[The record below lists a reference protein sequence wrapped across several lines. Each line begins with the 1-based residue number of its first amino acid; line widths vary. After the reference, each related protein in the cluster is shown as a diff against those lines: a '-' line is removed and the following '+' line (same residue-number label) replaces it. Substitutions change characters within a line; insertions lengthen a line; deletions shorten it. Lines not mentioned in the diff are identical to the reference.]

1 MSNKLR
7 YPGPKP
13 FAASQADLF
22 HGRKR
27 EASRLLHLMQ
37 DRQLTVLYGRS
48 GYGKSSLLNAAV
60 LPKMQEEGYQLVNV
74 RLGAW
79 TPESTNT
86 PLRSTVQAIAEN
98 PDHLQ
103 NTILDELVKW
113 DNSLWYYTKTYA
125 VNSGQ
130 TKLLFVFDQ
139 FEELFTYPVRQIEL
153 YEKGLAELLK
163 TSLPQR
169 YRDQLKAKKEF
180 ADHPQRAAV
189 FDRLDIKVVIG
200 IRSNRFHL
208 LERLSAALPSIL
220 QNTLELDALEREGAR
235 SAIVGPAENDGQFDT
250 PTFTYSKPV
259 QEQILDFLTQ
269 DGKIEGI
276 LLQMLCSH
284 FERQILRNPG
294 KREINEEDLS
304 ISGEGEV
311 SGLEEIVDHYY
322 RDRIDDLPDDQE
334 ETVKRFI
341 EDNLVQRVGNGGMRL
356 SMHQAQI
363 KERFGIEADTLR
375 TLVGNGLL
383 RTEPFLRGGVTY
395 ELTHDRLIAPVL
407 KSKAEY
413 DAGEAE
419 RLKAQL
425 EEEERKRKEAEELR
439 EKAEQLREQAEGA
452 QAQAEADRLTAV
464 AAKAVAEKNERRA
477 NVLSRASIAAVV
489 VAALLGI
496 WAYINL
502 IGVRIERAEKNLI
515 LCKEYV
521 VDARRLAE
529 ANYCVSSLEK
539 IGRAE
544 QLIEEYGAS
553 GKTEIYE
560 AYKLERTKVENI
572 RSLVENKLK
581 EGTCQVD

>member
-60 LPKMQEEGYQLVNV
+60 LPKMQEEGYQLINV

-125 VNSGQ
+125 INAGQ

-153 YEKGLAELLK
+153 YEKGLSELLK

-180 ADHPQRAAV
+180 ADHPQRTAV

-208 LERLSAALPSIL
+208 LERLSTALPSIL
-220 QNTLELDALEREGAR
+220 QNTL
-235 SAIVGPAENDGQFDT
+235 N
-250 PTFTYSKPV
+250 
-259 QEQILDFLTQ
+259 
-269 DGKIEGI
+269 
-276 LLQMLCSH
+276 
-284 FERQILRNPG
+284 
-294 KREINEEDLS
+294 
-304 ISGEGEV
+304 
-311 SGLEEIVDHYY
+311 
-322 RDRIDDLPDDQE
+322 
-334 ETVKRFI
+334 
-341 EDNLVQRVGNGGMRL
+341 
-356 SMHQAQI
+356 
-363 KERFGIEADTLR
+363 
-375 TLVGNGLL
+375 
-383 RTEPFLRGGVTY
+383 
-395 ELTHDRLIAPVL
+395 
-407 KSKAEY
+407 
-413 DAGEAE
+413 
-419 RLKAQL
+419 
-425 EEEERKRKEAEELR
+425 
-439 EKAEQLREQAEGA
+439 
-452 QAQAEADRLTAV
+452 
-464 AAKAVAEKNERRA
+464 
-477 NVLSRASIAAVV
+477 
-489 VAALLGI
+489 
-496 WAYINL
+496 AY
-502 IGVRIERAEKNLI
+502 
-515 LCKEYV
+515 
-521 VDARRLAE
+521 
-529 ANYCVSSLEK
+529 
-539 IGRAE
+539 
-544 QLIEEYGAS
+544 
-553 GKTEIYE
+553 
-560 AYKLERTKVENI
+560 
-572 RSLVENKLK
+572 
-581 EGTCQVD
+581 